1 MTGKFIISYY
11 IRDFTVAVY
20 EAPVR
25 NSGIMGGQLLKRSRV
40 EHPDQGEQRRNTV
53 REPAAADLMSGLI
66 KVGLYERVTRF
77 YEAADF
83 YIGANFSRSELLSM
97 TQSRAD

>member
-1 MTGKFIISYY
+1 MWDSLG
-11 IRDFTVAVY
+11 A
-20 EAPVR
+20 
-25 NSGIMGGQLLKRSRV
+25 
-40 EHPDQGEQRRNTV
+40 V

-83 YIGANFSRSELLSM
+83 YIGAKL
-97 TQSRAD
+97 SRAINDQSAPWIADMIGTFARFWNCRVWNCLEMDFYIGGPNLAG

>member
-1 MTGKFIISYY
+1 MLRFEAVMADCTEPTDVDRKFIISYY

-40 EHPDQGEQRRNTV
+40 AHPEQV
-53 REPAAADLMSGLI
+53 
-66 KVGLYERVTRF
+66 KTRP
-77 YEAADF
+77 
-83 YIGANFSRSELLSM
+83 
-97 TQSRAD
+97 

>member
-1 MTGKFIISYY
+1 MC
-11 IRDFTVAVY
+11 VCAQ
-20 EAPVR
+20 
-25 NSGIMGGQLLKRSRV
+25 GIMGGQLLKRSRV

-83 YIGANFSRSELLSM
+83 YIGAHELSRSELLS
-97 TQSRAD
+97 

>member
-1 MTGKFIISYY
+1 
-11 IRDFTVAVY
+11 
-20 EAPVR
+20 
-25 NSGIMGGQLLKRSRV
+25 MGGQLLKRSRV

-83 YIGANFSRSELLSM
+83 YIGASELSRLNPGLIDRSELLD
-97 TQSRAD
+97 RLNREL